1 MARQPASSMEVTGE
15 SHDLAKAWVNKNWKG
30 PRKQPELK
38 QPEIRPQR
46 HAPIACPLLLGSLRE
61 ASGRHVKPP

>member
-46 HAPIACPLLLGSLRE
+46 HAPSACCCW
-61 ASGRHVKPP
+61 GR

>member
-46 HAPIACPLLLGSLRE
+46 HAPSARCCCCCW
-61 ASGRHVKPP
+61 GR